1 MALLFLVW
9 LLSLST
15 SVQSQCK
22 LPTDEEVINLLQ
34 HTINLLASQQGE
46 PGGTVSN
53 VSTPHDVCLA
63 TRGLG
68 LYESVSVV
76 VNYTFTPDLGGPA
89 ESRTDQFE
97 PTCNSINGIWS
108 ITTNFLEEDLPSM
121 PFDIELRDQC
131 VSCTRTFHST
141 LLYYD
146 NITNCWG
153 K

>member
-1 MALLFLVW
+1 MAVLFVVL

-15 SVQSQCK
+15 SVQSQCNF
-22 LPTDEEVINLLQ
+22 PTDEEVINSLQ
-34 HTINLLASQQGE
+34 LTINLLESQDGE

-53 VSTPHDVCLA
+53 VSAPHFVCLA
-63 TRGLG
+63 TRGLD
-68 LYESVSVV
+68 LYESVSIV
-76 VNYTFTPDLGGPA
+76 VNYTFTPNSGGLA

-97 PTCNSINGIWS
+97 LTCNQMSGVWGITS
-108 ITTNFLEEDLPSM
+108 NFLEDNLPSM

-131 VSCTRTFHST
+131 ASCTQTSHPA

>member
-1 MALLFLVW
+1 MSNCSEFNAVLVLQYCQLPSFDIVIEMLQLTVDLL
-9 LLSLST
+9 
-15 SVQSQCK
+15 
-22 LPTDEEVINLLQ
+22 ELQ
-34 HTINLLASQQGE
+34 DGA

-53 VSTPHDVCLA
+53 MSPPYFVCLA
-63 TRGLG
+63 TRGLD
-68 LYESVSVV
+68 LYESVSIV
-76 VNYTFTPDLGGPA
+76 VNYTFTPNSGGLA

-97 PTCNSINGIWS
+97 LTCNQMSGVWGITS
-108 ITTNFLEEDLPSM
+108 NFLEDNLPSM

-131 VSCTRTFHST
+131 ASCTQTSHPA